1 MHISELF
8 FRKDSPLTTQVED
21 GNVRLTKSNTETP
34 DWLEP
39 ECRWLRFLTYHCY
52 LTTNQSEGPWAIMHM
67 KTVCLVFK
75 NPSLKATG
83 KFIFFFFFECELP
96 ILLDWH
102 PYFGAKT
109 TIKSLALW
117 DFPGGPLQ
125 GTWVQ
130 SLVREDPTCHGATK
144 PSCSRAWVLQQE
156 KAPKWEAHTS
166 KLDSG
171 PHLQQWEKAQ
181 AQQERPSTTKK
192 KERKSL
198 ALCEVGT
205 LTLLGYNMVIA
216 FITLPKRTLPYTFQ

>member
-1 MHISELF
+1 MATSGWP
-8 FRKDSPLTTQVED
+8 RATRRPQTGWNQNVDDWDSWRITATSP
-21 GNVRLTKSNTETP
+21 P
-34 DWLEP
+34 
-39 ECRWLRFLTYHCY
+39 
-52 LTTNQSEGPWAIMHM
+52 TNQKVHELSCIWKLSA
-67 KTVCLVFK
+67 L
-75 NPSLKATG
+75 SLKTLPWKLLG
-83 KFIFFFFFECELP
+83 SSYFFFFECELP